1 MARNPWLALVM
12 AFIPFVELYLFYKW
26 WEELKVATK
35 ADYDPI
41 IRLVLMLVPFV
52 NIYFLW
58 KLFSDVEKA
67 AIAKGKAGFM
77 FGATVMYILSFL
89 LLGIPFLYM
98 FYKNQ
103 DLLNAIE

>member
-1 MARNPWLALVM
+1 MARSPLLALVM
-12 AFIPFVELYLFYKW
+12 AFIPFVNLYLLYKW

-41 IRLVLMLVPFV
+41 IRLILTLIPIVD
-52 NIYFLW
+52 IYFLW
-58 KLFSDVEKA
+58 KLFADVEKA
-67 AIAKGKAGFM
+67 AIAKGKGGFAL
-77 FGATVMYILSFL
+77 GATWMYILSFI

-103 DLLNAIE
+103 ALLNAIE

>member
-12 AFIPFVELYLFYKW
+12 SMIPVVNFYILYKW
-26 WEELKVATK
+26 WEELKAATK

-41 IRLVLMLVPFV
+41 IRVVLMLVPFV

-77 FGATVMYILSFL
+77 FGATVMYVLSFL

-98 FYKNQ
+98 FYKTQ

>member
-12 AFIPFVELYLFYKW
+12 ACIPFVGIYLLYRW
-26 WEELKVATK
+26 WVELKAATK

-41 IRLVLMLVPFV
+41 IRTVLMFIPFA

-58 KLFSDVEKA
+58 KLFSDTEKA
-67 AIAKGKAGFM
+67 AMAKGKGGFM
-77 FGATVMYILSFL
+77 MGATVMYILSFI